1 MMEGTSALSGEAI
14 SALQHRQKPSN
25 LAFRSSISPVKLA
38 SERTEFALR
47 MGESMTTLLVA
58 IWMWGLTSLVIVLAL
73 GASRDIGYRLGRYYS
88 SVERAAWV
96 SLVACFVAQFIILG
110 LIS

>member
-1 MMEGTSALSGEAI
+1 
-14 SALQHRQKPSN
+14 
-25 LAFRSSISPVKLA
+25 
-38 SERTEFALR
+38 
-47 MGESMTTLLVA
+47 
-58 IWMWGLTSLVIVLAL
+58 MWGLTSLVIVLAL

-88 SVERAAWV
+88 SVERAAWA